1 MNPGVAY
8 SFLVP
13 IDFTD
18 KSIHA
23 LEYAAGILKEHKGV
37 IRLLHVVDERTN
49 PNNASLEAT
58 KEKVEKF
65 AEQQQEKLDVK
76 IIPNLVTGNIF
87 TSIGEA
93 ARKFGAQLIIMG
105 THGMQGI
112 QFIIGSFAAR
122 VILGSPVPVLLT
134 NGTKQYSGFKNIILP
149 FDNTIKTDNMIAKT
163 IELGKAFGS
172 TIHIF
177 SQKQEQ
183 SLLGKVKTSQSLQQ
197 IKKQIRK
204 AGLVCHYVSLETH
217 QYNIAES
224 VFQYAE
230 SIEADLIMVTTQN
243 QTNSKEYIIVE
254 SCIKLMEKTTTPL
267 FFLNPTLK

>member
-13 IDFTD
+13 VDFTNR
-18 KSIHA
+18 SVHA
-23 LEYAAGILKEHKGV
+23 IQYAADILKEHKGA
-37 IRLLHVVDERTN
+37 IHLLHVVDDRTQ
-49 PNNASLEAT
+49 PSEASLEAT
-58 KEKVEKF
+58 KAKVIQL
-65 AEQQQEKLDVK
+65 AEEQQEKLNVK

-93 ARKFGAQLIIMG
+93 AKKFGVQLIIMG
-105 THGMQGI
+105 THGMHGI

-149 FDNTIKTDNMIAKT
+149 FDNSIKIDNLLAKT
-163 IELGKAFGS
+163 IELGTAFGS
-172 TIHIF
+172 TIHLF

-183 SLLGKVKTSQSLQQ
+183 SLLKKLSTNLTLQKT
-197 IKKQIRK
+197 KKRIRK
-204 AGLVCHYVSLETH
+204 AGLVCHYVSLETY
-217 QYNIAES
+217 QYNN
-224 VFQYAE
+224 AE
-230 SIEADLIMVTTQN
+230 SILKYAENIDADLIMVSTQN

-267 FFLNPTLK
+267 FFLNPALK

>member
-13 IDFTD
+13 IDFTI
-18 KSIHA
+18 KSVHA
-23 LEYAAGILKEHKGV
+23 LQYAADILKEHKGV

-49 PNNASLEAT
+49 PNEASLEAT
-58 KEKVEKF
+58 KEKVIRF
-65 AEQQQEKLDVK
+65 AEQQQEKLNVK

-93 ARKFGAQLIIMG
+93 AKKFGAQLIIMG

-134 NGTKQYSGFKNIILP
+134 NGTKKYSGFRNIILP
-149 FDNTIKTDNMIAKT
+149 FDNTIKIGNLVAKT
-163 IELGKAFGS
+163 IEMGKAFGS

-177 SQKQEQ
+177 SQKQDQ
-183 SLLGKVKTSQSLQQ
+183 SMLHKIKTSHSLQQ
-197 IKKQIRK
+197 IKTQIRK
-204 AGLVCHYVSLETH
+204 AGLVCHYVSLEAH

-230 SIEADLIMVTTQN
+230 NIDADLIMVTTQN

-267 FFLNPTLK
+267 FFLNPAS